1 MLKIEMS
8 SLKAPSHDEVCKENK
23 DVSARFEPFEALR
36 FTAYQSFANISVQM
50 VKTHIFMTMQN
61 ESLPVST
68 NSFNEEGASLEVPR
82 LSILPVSTT

>member
-1 MLKIEMS
+1 MS

-23 DVSARFEPFEALR
+23 VVSARFEPFEALR
-36 FTAYQSFANISVQM
+36 FAAYQSFANISDQM
-50 VKTHIFMTMQN
+50 VKTHIFMTVQN
-61 ESLPVST
+61 EFLPVST